1 AGFGRRSGETHQRRR
16 WQSAPGRPYNGISNS
31 GDDAKW
37 HLAMDVL
44 VELQPHV
51 LLRQEITRGDMFGGR
66 AIWAEAARLGGNGP
80 AHTAFLATATP
91 ESANPTGVYT
101 DPSLCTPVQYFEHV
115 TSMWHPICN
124 PVVRLKGAPSTL
136 SLASFHLCSFDP
148 AQRASEAKRLAML
161 GQPGM
166 AAIIGGDCNSYPHR
180 SDDETAALPDWDKI
194 TDRSHFEART
204 IERGG
209 ERVSDTRP
217 DEILAGEHDGRPS
230 VFKDLG
236 HHAATV
242 LGQPD
247 ALDPTASLWRTDQ
260 GPMRRI
266 DRIYATPQVAEAL
279 TRLEVIVTDDVREVS
294 DHAPV
299 VATFSLAKLRRALSG
314 TPGEKAVAA

>member
-1 AGFGRRSGETHQRRR
+1 MNSTDEFRVVSWNLEH
-16 WQSAPGRPYNGISNS
+16 NGISNS

-161 GQPGM
+161 GQPNM

-194 TDRSHFEART
+194 ADRSHFEART

-217 DEILAGEHDGRPS
+217 DEILAGEHDGRPP

-247 ALDPTASLWRTDQ
+247 ALAPTASLWRTDQ

-279 TRLEVIVTDDVREVS
+279 TGLEVIVTDDVREVS